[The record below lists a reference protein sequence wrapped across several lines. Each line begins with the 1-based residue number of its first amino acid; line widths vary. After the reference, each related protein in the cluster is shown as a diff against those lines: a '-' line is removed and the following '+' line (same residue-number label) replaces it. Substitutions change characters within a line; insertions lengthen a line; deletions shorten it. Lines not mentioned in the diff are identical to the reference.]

1 MSDMGRLSDFSA
13 AEALRSESAGRR
25 WGAVS
30 ATGRRRKRLLYFLN
44 AFDRGGAELGLVFLA
59 RNGLFDP
66 FDTRIVSICRG
77 SGEPADKLTVLG
89 FGPTAFF
96 PDRRMKAMHLAG
108 ALPRLVTLLRR
119 ERPDVLILSLPQAN
133 IIGRMAARMAAVPTV
148 VSFEHSTGLARRAYE
163 HLYLASSWAV
173 DILLADCTPTADA
186 AVRRRYLDQRIPRFI
201 LPLCAFSAEAPKR
214 PIRTAS
220 IGQHARIAAVGHLA
234 PVKNHRSLLDAI
246 AVLGQQGLVVEADI
260 FGEGPLRAELEARA
274 RVSGISHLVRFR
286 GFVPNWW
293 EHTDAN
299 LFVLTSLR
307 EGLCIAAL
315 ESMWAGIPV
324 IAPRIGG
331 LVDDGSEANMVT
343 VADSKPATIAQ
354 AIARALTEP
363 DRMAAIAGRAARDTR
378 AKFEP
383 AAVRERIAEVA
394 WRLDQQ
400 ADQRKP

>member
-1 MSDMGRLSDFSA
+1 MGRLSELSA
-13 AEALRSESAGRR
+13 AEALPSESADRR

-30 ATGRRRKRLLYFLN
+30 VTGRRRKRLLYFLN

-59 RNGLFDP
+59 KNGLFDP

-77 SGEPADKLTVLG
+77 SGEPANELTALG

-96 PDRRMKAMHLAG
+96 PDRQMKTVHLAG
-108 ALPRLVTLLRR
+108 ALPRLLTLLRR
-119 ERPDVLILSLPQAN
+119 ECPDVLILSLPQAN
-133 IIGRMAARMAAVPTV
+133 IVGRIAARIAGVPTV
-148 VSFEHSTGLARRAYE
+148 ISFEHSTRLARRAYE

-173 DILLADCTPTADA
+173 DILLADCTATADA
-186 AVRRRYLDQRIPRFI
+186 AMRRRYLDHRIPRVV

-214 PIRTAS
+214 PTRSAPV
-220 IGQHARIAAVGHLA
+220 GQHARIAAVGHLA

-246 AVLGQQGLVVEADI
+246 GLLGQQGLVVEAEI
-260 FGEGPLRAELEARA
+260 FGEGPLRAELGARA
-274 RVSGISHLVRFR
+274 KVRGISHLVRFR

-307 EGLCIAAL
+307 EGLCMAAL

-331 LVDDGSEANMVT
+331 LVDYGSEANMVA
-343 VADSKPATIAQ
+343 VADLKPATIAQ

-363 DRMAAIAGRAARDTR
+363 DRMAAIARRAACDTR
-378 AKFEP
+378 ARFAP
-383 AAVRERIAEVA
+383 TTVRERIAEIA
-394 WRLDQQ
+394 RRLDQQ
-400 ADQRKP
+400 ADQREA